1 MSVYSPNDDY
11 ADPRI
16 TGLIAHLHQLK
27 RTADRVSLSRAALA
41 ELRRG
46 LSGSP
51 RDRLVVGKHVV
62 PFLGEMTQ
70 PDEEWFYLTAA
81 LFASHPLSAKNVS
94 LGRAFRQIKDDSGS
108 TEKRFLNLLAADP
121 EQLRPLLRQAVSLLA
136 VSRRPVG
143 IDWKMLLEDLLR
155 WDRLEL
161 PVQNRWARD
170 FFYKPAVDDEEDDE
184 VAAKGSDTLEGDT
197 DEN

>member
-1 MSVYSPNDDY
+1 MNLPSLNNDQ
-11 ADPRI
+11 ADRRV
-16 TGLIAHLHQLK
+16 TGLIAHLYYLK
-27 RTADRVSLSRAALA
+27 RTADQISLSRAALA

-62 PFLGEMTQ
+62 PFLGEMTR
-70 PDEEWFYLTAA
+70 PDEEWFYLTAS

-108 TEKRFLNLLAADP
+108 TEKRFLNLLAADS
-121 EQLRPLLRQAVSLLA
+121 EQLRPLLRQAVALLA

-143 IDWKMLLEDLLR
+143 IDWSMLLEDLLR
-155 WDRLEL
+155 WNQLEL
-161 PVQNRWARD
+161 PVQSRWARD
-170 FFYKPAVDDEEDDE
+170 FFYKPAAEEEDDDI
-184 VAAKGSDTLEGDT
+184 VATGSDTTEGDPN
-197 DEN
+197 EN

>member
-1 MSVYSPNDDY
+1 MSVYSPNNNC

-16 TGLIAHLHQLK
+16 TGLIAHLYHLK
-27 RTADRVSLSRAALA
+27 GTADRISKSRAALA

-51 RDRLVVGKHVV
+51 RDQLAVGKHVV
-62 PFLGEMTQ
+62 PYLGEMTR

-81 LFASHPLSAKNVS
+81 LFASHPLSAKKVS

-108 TEKRFLNLLAADP
+108 TEKRFMNLLAAGP
-121 EQLRPLLRQAVSLLA
+121 EQLRPLLRQAVALLA

-143 IDWKMLLEDLLR
+143 IDWKMLLEDLLH
-155 WDRLEL
+155 WDQPEL
-161 PVQNRWARD
+161 LVQNRWARD
-170 FFYKPAVDDEEDDE
+170 FFCKPVTDEEENDD
-184 VAAKGSDTLEGDT
+184 ATAISDDTTKGDT

>member
-1 MSVYSPNDDY
+1 MSVYSPNNDY
-11 ADPRI
+11 TDPRI
-16 TGLIAHLHQLK
+16 TGLIAHLHHLK
-27 RTADRVSLSRAALA
+27 GTADRISQSRAALA

-62 PFLGEMTQ
+62 PYLGEMTQ

-108 TEKRFLNLLAADP
+108 TEKRFLNLLAAGP

-155 WDRLEL
+155 WDRPEL
-161 PVQNRWARD
+161 PIQNRWARD
-170 FFYKPAVDDEEDDE
+170 FFYRPALDEEENDD
-184 VAAKGSDTLEGDT
+184 AATISDDTTKGDT

>member
-1 MSVYSPNDDY
+1 
-11 ADPRI
+11 
-16 TGLIAHLHQLK
+16 
-27 RTADRVSLSRAALA
+27 
-41 ELRRG
+41 
-46 LSGSP
+46 
-51 RDRLVVGKHVV
+51 
-62 PFLGEMTQ
+62 MTQ

-108 TEKRFLNLLAADP
+108 TEKRFLNLLAAGP

-155 WDRLEL
+155 WDRPEL
-161 PVQNRWARD
+161 PIQNRWARD
-170 FFYKPAVDDEEDDE
+170 FFYRPALDEEENDD
-184 VAAKGSDTLEGDT
+184 AATISDDTTKGDT

>member
-1 MSVYSPNDDY
+1 MSVYSLSDNY

-16 TGLIAHLHQLK
+16 TGLIDHLRYLK
-27 RTADRVSLSRAALA
+27 RTADSVSQSRAALA

-51 RDRLVVGKHVV
+51 RDQLVVGKHVV

-81 LFASHPLSAKNVS
+81 LFASHPLYAKGVS
-94 LGRAFRQIKDDSGS
+94 LGKAFRQIKDESGS
-108 TEKRFLNLLAADP
+108 TEKRFLNLLAAEP
-121 EQLRPLLRQAVSLLA
+121 KQLRPLLRQAVALLA
-136 VSRRPVG
+136 VNRRPVG
-143 IDWKMLLEDLLR
+143 LDWKMLLESLLC
-155 WDRLEL
+155 WGMEEL
-161 PVQNRWARD
+161 PIQHRWARD
-170 FFYKPAVDDEEDDE
+170 FFYKTSADEEEDDV
-184 VAAKGSDTLEGDT
+184 VATSNDTIEGDP

>member
-1 MSVYSPNDDY
+1 MQVHHDNDH

-16 TGLIAHLHQLK
+16 KGLIDHLKQLK
-27 RTADRVSLSRAALA
+27 RDSDRVSPARAALA

-81 LFASHPLSAKNVS
+81 LFASHPLSANNVS

-121 EQLRPLLRQAVSLLA
+121 EQLRPLIRQAVALLA

-155 WDRLEL
+155 WDRSEL

-170 FFYKPAVDDEEDDE
+170 FFYKPAAEEEDNDV
-184 VAAKGSDTLEGDT
+184 VATGSDTTEGDL

>member
-1 MSVYSPNDDY
+1 MSVHSPNDDY
-11 ADPRI
+11 NDSRI
-16 TGLIAHLHQLK
+16 TGLIAHLHYLK
-27 RTADRVSLSRAALA
+27 RTADSVSQSRAALA

-51 RDRLVVGKHVV
+51 RDQLVVGKHVV

-81 LFASHPLSAKNVS
+81 LFAGHPLYAKSVS
-94 LGRAFRQIKDDSGS
+94 LGKAFRQIKDDSGS
-108 TEKRFLNLLAADP
+108 TEKRFLNLLAAEP
-121 EQLRPLLRQAVSLLA
+121 KQLRPLLRQAVALLA

-143 IDWKMLLEDLLR
+143 VDWKMLLEDLLR
-155 WDRLEL
+155 WDQMEL

-170 FFYKPAVDDEEDDE
+170 FFYKPAADEKEDAD
-184 VAAKGSDTLEGDT
+184 VAATGSDTIEGDP